1 MITHHNH
8 THMKLTHILGTLGI
22 ASAFMVAVPTTTLA
36 LDVTSTT
43 KLYVEDSGNLHV
55 SGAEVTSVSGN
66 IINAVTRF
74 KDSVVNMVITTNAST
89 TIAANNSKTATTA
102 DIQTGDK
109 LSISGM
115 LTGFGST
122 ISLTATKIRDI
133 TSMQYWRVKSGNIT
147 SVSPASNS
155 FTITHGKINLVV
167 QLTASTTIRLA
178 NDAAGTI
185 SGLKVGDRVKTS
197 GLIRND
203 GSLLVASTVQVKD
216 DGEAKRKGDK
226 EDHKKDTERKNQRSF
241 FFSSK
246 NDVHLGDR

>member
-1 MITHHNH
+1 
-8 THMKLTHILGTLGI
+8 MKLTHILGTLGI
-22 ASAFMVAVPTTTLA
+22 ASALMIAVPTTTLA
-36 LDVTSTT
+36 LDVASNT
-43 KLYVEDSGNLHV
+43 KLYIEDTGTLHV

-102 DIQTGDK
+102 DIKTGDR

-115 LTGFGST
+115 LTGFGT
-122 ISLTATKIRDI
+122 TMSLTATKIRDI

-147 SVSPASNS
+147 SVSPTTNS
-155 FTITHGKINLVV
+155 FTITHGKTNLVV
-167 QLTASTTIRLA
+167 QLTASTTVTLA
-178 NDAAGTI
+178 NDTTGSI
-185 SGLKVGDRVKTS
+185 SGLKVGNRIKAS

-203 GSLLVASTVQVKD
+203 GSVLVASTVQVKD
-216 DGEAKRKGDK
+216 DGEAKRKEDK
-226 EDHKKDTERKNQRSF
+226 EDHKKDTERKNQRNF

-246 NDVHLGDR
+246 NDVRLGDR